1 MTTLQ
6 TTGQTTAQTTAQTT
20 HRSAEAIGRTEL
32 GPRPLPPLGRQRAG
46 RAPTK
51 VDTVLDNGLRV
62 IAVRRPG
69 VPLVELR
76 LRVPLAGT
84 HRTHPARAELLSTT
98 VLAGTVRR
106 SRAEVDMD
114 LARVGG
120 DLGASV
126 DPERLAIS
134 GNALAGGLD
143 VLLDV
148 TADALTAA
156 VHRTAE
162 VRLEKE
168 RLTAHLT
175 LALSQPRTI
184 ARLALQRRRY
194 GDHPVT
200 RELPE
205 IADVV
210 EVTPAAVRSLHRR
223 AVVPRGS
230 VLVLVGDLSPA
241 RAVDAVAAALD
252 GWHADRAAVELPP
265 LPALRGGDVQL
276 VHRPGAVQS
285 QLRLSAEAL
294 PRTDPRYPALQ
305 IANLVYGGY
314 FSARL
319 PENIREDKGYTYG
332 AHSYIEFNPHGATL
346 VVDTDTATD
355 VTAAALHEIRYEL
368 GRLVVVPPDE
378 DELESARRY
387 AIGSLSISMASQS
400 GLASTLLALA
410 SVGLD
415 LDWLRAHPARLAAVT
430 RDEVA
435 AVAAEFFAPTAFT
448 GVVVGDADKLAGPL
462 AALGGVDVSG
472 VPGISGVSGVPV

>member
-1 MTTLQ
+1 MTAAEVTS
-6 TTGQTTAQTTAQTT
+6 
-20 HRSAEAIGRTEL
+20 RSAEEIGRTAL
-32 GPRPLPPLGRQRAG
+32 GPRPLPPLGQQRAG
-46 RAPTK
+46 RAPAFQ
-51 VDTVLDNGLRV
+51 DTVLDNGLRV
-62 IAVRRPG
+62 IAVRRAG

-84 HRTHPARAELLSTT
+84 HRTHAARAELLATT
-98 VLAGTVRR
+98 LLAGTVRR
-106 SRAEVDMD
+106 SRAEVDID

-126 DPERLAIS
+126 DPERLGLS
-134 GNALAGGLD
+134 GVSLSAGHD

-148 TADALTAA
+148 VADALTAA

-162 VRLEKE
+162 VRTEKE

-175 LALSQPRTI
+175 MARSQPRTI

-205 IADVV
+205 AADVADV
-210 EVTPAAVRSLHRR
+210 SPAAVRSLHRR
-223 AVVPRGS
+223 ALVPRGS
-230 VLVLVGDLSPA
+230 LLVLVGDLSPA
-241 RAVDAVAAALD
+241 RAVDTVAAALA
-252 GWHADRAAVELPP
+252 GWRSERAAVELPP
-265 LPALRGGDVQL
+265 LPLLRGGDVRL

-285 QLRLSAEAL
+285 QLRLSAQAI
-294 PRTDPRYPALQ
+294 PRTDARYPALQ
-305 IANLVYGGY
+305 LANLIFGGY

-332 AHSYIEFNPHGATL
+332 AHSYLEFNPHGAT
-346 VVDTDTATD
+346 VIVDTDTATG

-368 GRLVVVPPDE
+368 GRLVLVPPDE

-387 AIGSLSISMASQS
+387 AIGSLSISMASQA
-400 GLASTLLALA
+400 GLASTLAA
-410 SVGLD
+410 VATAGLD

-430 RDEVA
+430 RDEVT

-448 GVVVGDADKLAGPL
+448 GVVVGDAEVLAGPL
-462 AALGGVDVSG
+462 AAIGGIDLSELD
-472 VPGISGVSGVPV
+472 